1 MWIQMQLEVMDVIQ
15 LEDNRKY
22 IVANTSLVNNIKYY
36 LLINDELETD
46 MIIGYID
53 KKELVVVDD
62 PEEYSKILLTFDY
75 DKIINQFNDLFSN
88 EFLYKIKNT
97 FFDVFSFSNGAAC
110 GNRTHAY
117 QSHNLAC

>member
-88 EFLYKIKNT
+88 
-97 FFDVFSFSNGAAC
+97 
-110 GNRTHAY
+110 
-117 QSHNLAC
+117 

>member
-1 MWIQMQLEVMDVIQ
+1 MQLEVMDVIQ

-36 LLINDELETD
+36 LLINVELETD

-62 PEEYSKILLTFDY
+62 PKECSKLFLTFDPN
-75 DKIINQFNDLFSN
+75 KIINKFKNLFSN
-88 EFLYKIKNT
+88 
-97 FFDVFSFSNGAAC
+97 
-110 GNRTHAY
+110 
-117 QSHNLAC
+117 

>member
-1 MWIQMQLEVMDVIQ
+1 MQLEVMDVIQ

-88 EFLYKIKNT
+88 
-97 FFDVFSFSNGAAC
+97 
-110 GNRTHAY
+110 
-117 QSHNLAC
+117 

>member
-1 MWIQMQLEVMDVIQ
+1 MQLELMDVIQ

-75 DKIINQFNDLFSN
+75 DKIINQFKDLFSN
-88 EFLYKIKNT
+88 
-97 FFDVFSFSNGAAC
+97 
-110 GNRTHAY
+110 
-117 QSHNLAC
+117 

>member
-1 MWIQMQLEVMDVIQ
+1 MQLELMDVIQ

-53 KKELVVVDD
+53 KK
-62 PEEYSKILLTFDY
+62 
-75 DKIINQFNDLFSN
+75 
-88 EFLYKIKNT
+88 
-97 FFDVFSFSNGAAC
+97 
-110 GNRTHAY
+110 
-117 QSHNLAC
+117 